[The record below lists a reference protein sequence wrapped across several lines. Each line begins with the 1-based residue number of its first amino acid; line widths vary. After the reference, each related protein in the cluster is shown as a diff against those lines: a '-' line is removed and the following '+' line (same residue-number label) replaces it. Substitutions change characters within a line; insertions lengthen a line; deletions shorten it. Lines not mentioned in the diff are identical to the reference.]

1 MKYTIL
7 WISLLIVA
15 MLLAGCQNGGTTT
28 APTETTP
35 TAPTETTPTV
45 PTDPTVPVNYAP
57 DFTVYNEKGEEVKL
71 SDFLGK
77 PVVLNFWASW
87 CPPCKAEMPDFDKK
101 YGELGDKVQF
111 LMVNITSGDDF
122 NTAKNY
128 IAQQGYGFPVFY
140 DLTGEAAY
148 RYDVQ
153 SIPVTYFIGAD
164 GQIVVYIPQMATAQQ
179 LQTGI
184 DMILGQ

>member
-1 MKYTIL
+1 MKRNII

-15 MLLAGCQNGGTTT
+15 LLLAGCKEGPETT
-28 APTETTP
+28 APTD
-35 TAPTETTPTV
+35 
-45 PTDPTVPVNYAP
+45 PTDTVHYAP
-57 DFTVYNEKGEEVKL
+57 DFTVYNEKGEAVKL

-101 YGELGDKVQF
+101 FEKYGDQVQF

-122 NTAKNY
+122 DTAKNY
-128 IAQQGYGFPVFY
+128 IDQQGYDFPVFY
-140 DLTGEAAY
+140 DHTGEAAY
-148 RYDVQ
+148 LYGVQ
-153 SIPVTYFIGAD
+153 SIPVTYFIGVD
-164 GQIVVYIPQMATAQQ
+164 GQMVAYIPQMATAQQ

>member
-1 MKYTIL
+1 MKHKIL
-7 WISLLIVA
+7 WISLLMAA
-15 MLLAGCQNGGTTT
+15 MLLAGCQDGETTT
-28 APTETTP
+28 APTETT
-35 TAPTETTPTV
+35 APTTPTT
-45 PTDPTVPVNYAP
+45 PTDPTASVNYAP
-57 DFTVYNEKGEEVKL
+57 DFTVYNENGEEVKL

-101 YGELGDKVQF
+101 YEELGDKVQF

-122 NTAKNY
+122 DTAKSY
-128 IAQQGYGFPVFY
+128 IDQQGYQFPVFY
-140 DLTGEAAY
+140 DLSGEAAY

-164 GQIVVYIPQMATAQQ
+164 GQIVTYIPQMATAQQ

-184 DMILGQ
+184 DLIFGK